1 MRPGK
6 TRVPWWERV
15 AGWFGGR
22 AESPWTGLAGRRY
35 TVGGRKVVVTHQRRG
50 RPPGSPTQ
58 SGWRRVWSAN
68 WYLVL
73 LGTVGVALLLYGRHA
88 GSPTPVTA
96 KPAPAP
102 EQVTGVV
109 GSTPPG
115 TGLQP
120 ELALPGE
127 ASPGTADTKAAS
139 TEDSLARM
147 LERILSQ
154 VPGAGR
160 VSAVVLLESTG
171 RAVLAANTNTSSQRV
186 EEKDSNGG
194 TRTTTQ
200 ESTQT
205 QYLMARTAGGAT
217 ETPVVT
223 QYLAPEIRGVLVVAD
238 GAGDPQ
244 VSAVLYQAVQTVL
257 GIPVHK
263 IAILPRTSGH

>member
-1 MRPGK
+1 MRPHK

-22 AESPWTGLAGRRY
+22 VESPWTGLSGRRY
-35 TVGGRKVVVTHQRRG
+35 TVGSRKVVLTHQKRSRQS
-50 RPPGSPTQ
+50 GSPTQ
-58 SGWRRVWSAN
+58 GGWRRVWSTN
-68 WYLVL
+68 WYLLV
-73 LGTVGVALLLYGRHA
+73 LGTIGVALLLYGRRA
-88 GSPTPVTA
+88 GAPVQVTA
-96 KPAPAP
+96 QPAPAK

-120 ELALPGE
+120 ELAVPGE
-127 ASPGTADTKAAS
+127 ASSGAVDTKTAS
-139 TEDSLARM
+139 TEDALARM
-147 LERILSQ
+147 LERTLSQ
-154 VPGAGR
+154 VPGAGK
-160 VSAVVLLESTG
+160 VSAVVLLKSSS
-171 RAVLAANTNTSSQRV
+171 RLVLAANTTTSSQHI

-194 TRTTTQ
+194 TRTTIQ
-200 ESTQT
+200 ESTQS

-223 QYLAPEIRGVLVVAD
+223 QYLAAEIRGVLVVAD
-238 GAGDPQ
+238 GASDPH
-244 VSAVLYQAVQTVL
+244 VSAMLYQAVQTVL